1 LSFSSLTSNDR
12 QGNVFEAT
20 EEETG
25 KQVAVKQ
32 SRVSKRVKR
41 PILRHET
48 RVLQLLQGQ
57 ASIPSVYGYC
67 QLEHF
72 EYMAMELLGSSVATQ
87 EDGAGLAVKTVIR
100 VVDQAVR
107 NL

>member
-1 LSFSSLTSNDR
+1 
-12 QGNVFEAT
+12 
-20 EEETG
+20 
-25 KQVAVKQ
+25 
-32 SRVSKRVKR
+32 VKR

-48 RVLQLLQGQ
+48 RVLQLLQGH
-57 ASIPSVYGYC
+57 ASIPSVYGYG

-72 EYMAMELLGSSVATQ
+72 EYMAMELLGSSVAKH
-87 EDGAGLAVKTVIR
+87 EDGAGVAVKTVIR

>member
-1 LSFSSLTSNDR
+1 
-12 QGNVFEAT
+12 
-20 EEETG
+20 
-25 KQVAVKQ
+25 
-32 SRVSKRVKR
+32 VKR
-41 PILRHET
+41 PILQHEA

-57 ASIPSVYGYC
+57 ASIPSLYGYG

-72 EYMAMELLGSSVATQ
+72 EYMAMELLGSSVAEQ
-87 EDGAGLAVKTVIR
+87 GDGAEDGAGVAVKTVIR